1 MLGRCSPGRAGTHP
15 ISKYFVTAEARRRRI
30 LHLLETEGSVKVEE
44 LAGSFEVSQVT
55 VRKDLAE
62 LEEQGMLQRTYRG
75 ATFLHRSRFNA
86 SFFQR
91 LQMHGSSKDLIAR
104 AAMAYIH
111 DGDTII
117 IDAGSTTLALAQVLP
132 SQFRSLYVITSSVPA
147 ALELS
152 RAGYEILL
160 VGGQV
165 RNHSLALV
173 GPTAIKT
180 LETFHADR
188 AFLGSSGITLTHGH
202 STPNPLDAE
211 VKQAMMRS
219 ADESYVLA
227 DSTKFGHA
235 CLATF
240 ASLLEI
246 HLTITDFGMPAEFS
260 EAFTKRGVRLQV
272 VELDRTPEGR
282 EPLAAAI

>member
-111 DGDTII
+111 DDDTII

-235 CLATF
+235 CLANF
-240 ASLLEI
+240 ASLSEI

>member
-1 MLGRCSPGRAGTHP
+1 MHA
-15 ISKYFVTAEARRRRI
+15 
-30 LHLLETEGSVKVEE
+30 
-44 LAGSFEVSQVT
+44 SQ
-55 VRKDLAE
+55 
-62 LEEQGMLQRTYRG
+62 
-75 ATFLHRSRFNA
+75 
-86 SFFQR
+86 
-91 LQMHGSSKDLIAR
+91 KDLIAR
-104 AAMAYIH
+104 AALAYIH
-111 DGDTII
+111 EGDTII

-132 SQFRSLYVITSSVPA
+132 GQFRSLYIITSSVPA

-152 RAGYEILL
+152 RARYEILL

-165 RNHSLALV
+165 RNHSLALI

-235 CLATF
+235 CLSTF
-240 ASLLEI
+240 ASLSDV
-246 HLTITDFGMPAEFS
+246 HLTITDFGMPAEFA
-260 EAFTKRGVRLQV
+260 EAFTKRGVRFQV
-272 VELDRTPEGR
+272 VKLDQMPEDR
-282 EPLAAAI
+282 EPLAEPDRSAKWRSGSGLS

>member
-1 MLGRCSPGRAGTHP
+1 M
-15 ISKYFVTAEARRRRI
+15 TAEARRRRI
-30 LHLLETEGSVKVEE
+30 VQLLENEGNVKVEE
-44 LAGSFEVSQVT
+44 LAGLFEVSQVT
-55 VRKDLAE
+55 IRKDLAE
-62 LEEQGMLQRTYRG
+62 LEEQGMLQRTYGG
-75 ATFLHRSRFNA
+75 AAFSHRSRFNV

-91 LQMHGSSKDLIAR
+91 LQMHGSQKDLIAR
-104 AAMAYIH
+104 AALAYIH
-111 DGDTII
+111 EGDTII

-132 SQFRSLYVITSSVPA
+132 GQFRSLYIITSSVPA

-165 RNHSLALV
+165 RNHSLALI

-188 AFLGSSGITLTHGH
+188 AFLGSSGITLAHGH

-235 CLATF
+235 CLSTF
-240 ASLLEI
+240 ANLSDV
-246 HLTITDFGMPAEFS
+246 HLTITDFGMPAEFA
-260 EAFTKRGVRLQV
+260 EAFTKRGVRFQV
-272 VELDRTPEGR
+272 VNVDQTPEDR
-282 EPLAAAI
+282 EPMAEAI

>member
-1 MLGRCSPGRAGTHP
+1 MLWTCSPGRVGAHLYRQ
-15 ISKYFVTAEARRRRI
+15 YFVTAEARRRRI
-30 LHLLETEGSVKVEE
+30 LQLLETEGNVKVEE
-44 LAGSFEVSQVT
+44 LAGLFEVSQVT

-62 LEEQGMLQRTYRG
+62 LEEQGMLQRTYGG
-75 ATFLHRSRFNA
+75 AIFSHRSRFNA

-104 AAMAYIH
+104 AALAYIH

-117 IDAGSTTLALAQVLP
+117 MDAGSTTLALAQVLP

-147 ALELS
+147 AIELS

-165 RNHSLALV
+165 RNHSLALI

-240 ASLLEI
+240 ASLSEI

-260 EAFTKRGVRLQV
+260 EAFTKRGVRFQV